1 LYDYLATQIRLDFTT
16 ATPHIFGCTGTLD
29 HTFSWLA
36 TAQPTQQDEWQAWL
50 SAMCIDCDC
59 AMLLQLNTLAV
70 ENGAL
75 EGINMR
81 RCSSCNALLALYQ
94 VGYASVPNQTELI
107 TWAAQAQV
115 PAYLIS
121 LSSQDA
127 AHRATVTKIYPAG
140 ATFSLSARQFY
151 GSVLRELEMQHR
163 CRHS

>member
-1 LYDYLATQIRLDFTT
+1 MDVREADSVKRLSDALPLMHVSTIRHSATT
-16 ATPHIFGCTGTLD
+16 
-29 HTFSWLA
+29 
-36 TAQPTQQDEWQAWL
+36 
-50 SAMCIDCDC
+50 
-59 AMLLQLNTLAV
+59 
-70 ENGAL
+70 
-75 EGINMR
+75 R
-81 RCSSCNALLALYQ
+81 RCSSCNALLVLYQ